1 MHEIKN
7 MLYNKS
13 NWNGLLLQWDKY
25 TFPFRPSKGDIR
37 NYSLFLKQ
45 FEKKKKVLLLGSTPE
60 IRKILSKF
68 DSSIIVADF
77 SFKMISGMLFF
88 DKLIHETKEKWI
100 KTDWMVLDEF
110 LKNNYFDVIVGDL
123 FLRNIDS
130 ELQFECSKKISKLL
144 KKDGYLVTRIHFLN
158 EKFVKLN
165 SVEIIKSVFK
175 NYFNLE
181 NKLIEDLITSRLFDK
196 NTDFDNKIVNK
207 KAFTSDIK
215 KYIKKDIKNKR
226 EGLILNNI
234 LKKWSAPGNHSQRT
248 WTQRNEKELKN
259 LLSKNF
265 TLCDTKIAS
274 DYKDSEFYPI
284 YVLKNNKNKK

>member
-274 DYKDSEFYPI
+274 DY
-284 YVLKNNKNKK
+284 